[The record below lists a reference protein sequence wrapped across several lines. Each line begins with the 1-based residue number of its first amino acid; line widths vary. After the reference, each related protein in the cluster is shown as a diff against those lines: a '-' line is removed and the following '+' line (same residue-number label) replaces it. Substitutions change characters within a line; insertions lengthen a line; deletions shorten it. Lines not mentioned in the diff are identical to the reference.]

1 MPPYTKE
8 EYHQAQIF
16 PDASAGYIILRDQY
30 DDLLRKLDYPNDD
43 QIVVPASPRH
53 LGSPIRRI
61 KYGSVTFMLNKGL
74 YIFQIAV
81 SKGYSGKT
89 EEGIGLGT
97 TLDEVKSIW
106 GTGELKVNESL
117 ATLWTPVRYPWTSLW
132 IGKGSDQVQR
142 VSAVII
148 TDLAKNNFEF
158 EDHYPRGILE
168 KKKRMIIKHPVEK
181 PLEDDT

>member
-1 MPPYTKE
+1 MLPYSKE
-8 EYHQAQIF
+8 EYQQGPIF
-16 PDASAGYIILRDQY
+16 PDASAGYIILRDHY
-30 DDLLRKLDYPNDD
+30 DDLLRNLNYPDD
-43 QIVVPASPRH
+43 DRVVVPASPRH

-61 KYGSVTFMLNKGL
+61 KYGAVTFMINKGL

-81 SKGYSGKT
+81 ARGYTGKT
-89 EEGIGLGT
+89 EDGIGLGT
-97 TLDEVKSIW
+97 SLEDVKKVW
-106 GTGELKVNESL
+106 GAGELKEDDSL
-117 ATLWTPVRYPWTSLW
+117 ATLWTPTRYPWTMLR
-132 IGKGSDQVQR
+132 IGSGSDQVQR

-181 PLEDDT
+181 PLED